1 MKTKLRILSV
11 IALVVFFGGKT
22 LVAQEPDFL
31 FEHPY
36 PYPVPDDFM
45 TSGYLGEMPYTTSLE
60 MGSGEGYLIAMSAS
74 INANLM
80 ETDTVARPPVVY
92 KVSLEGNVVGELTLG
107 HEGRF
112 AFIYRLF
119 DDPDDNECCLA
130 VGFIHDNDLHYN
142 RILLSKFDYD
152 LNLLWQEEVEMPE
165 PHQRYIGYPNFID
178 HSGRI
183 LFSGVDSDNG
193 FYGYPKY
200 ALISTNG
207 EVETVMDYPHLV
219 DVYLSQSVA
228 FEYNDGSGDF
238 GFVVTEI
245 DEDPLH
251 DSIFLCRM
259 NNDLELVGRRFI
271 PSISDFNAYQYNMVL
286 LSLSYATNCFSL
298 SDGSVALIGDGYLSR
313 ENYQHEWDH
322 NPVVGFFKL
331 NQDGD
336 IIAYASYGQGD
347 FGYPNDSIKVS
358 QATGDMVGDDNL
370 YITYSL
376 GQPNGTGI
384 DYTNCFVV
392 VRLDSEGNVIWKRYW
407 DRYYPVYGKKVYWPY
422 YATATEDEGCLLT
435 GFCYHSEQA
444 DPEIF
449 MLKFFADGSLSV
461 PEMETFVRPYAFYP
475 NPAQSELHFQYSP
488 DVTPARIELYDL
500 QGRLLQTQTQ
510 GLESIG
516 LEGLAAGQ
524 YLMKVTL
531 KDGKTF
537 TDKVVKE

>member
-22 LVAQEPDFL
+22 LAQEPDFL

-45 TSGYLGEMPYTTSLE
+45 ITGAYLGEMPYTTSLE
-60 MGSGEGYLIAMSAS
+60 MGSGDGYLIAMSAN
-74 INANLM
+74 INADVM

-107 HEGRF
+107 QEGRF

-165 PHQRYIGYPNFID
+165 PNRGYVGYPNFID
-178 HSGRI
+178 KSGRI
-183 LFSGVDSDNG
+183 LFSGVDSPSYMG
-193 FYGYPKY
+193 RPKY

-207 EVETVMDYPHLV
+207 EVETVMEYPHLV
-219 DVYLSQSVA
+219 DVFQSQCAA

-238 GFVVTEI
+238 GFVVSEI
-245 DEDPLH
+245 EENAFQ
-251 DSIFLCRM
+251 DSLFLCRM
-259 NNDLELVGRRFI
+259 NSDLELVGRQYV
-271 PSISDFNAYQYNMVL
+271 PSVSDYNAYQYNMVL
-286 LSLSYATNCFSL
+286 LSLTYATNSFSL
-298 SDGSVALIGDGYLSR
+298 SDGSVAIIGDGHLFR
-313 ENYQHEWDH
+313 ENYQHEWDD
-322 NPVVGFFKL
+322 NSVVGFFKL
-331 NQDGD
+331 SQSGD
-336 IIAYASYGQGD
+336 IVAYASYGQGD
-347 FGYPNDSIKVS
+347 FGHPNDSIKTS
-358 QATGDMVGDDNL
+358 QTTGDMVGDDNL

-376 GQPNGTGI
+376 GEPYGMGI

-461 PEMETFVRPYAFYP
+461 PEMETFVRPYAYYP
-475 NPAQSELHFQYSP
+475 NPTQNELHLSYSP
-488 DVTPARIELYDL
+488 DVQPARIELYDL

-510 GLESIG
+510 NLESIG
-516 LEGLAAGQ
+516 LEGLATGQ

-531 KDGKTF
+531 KDGKSF